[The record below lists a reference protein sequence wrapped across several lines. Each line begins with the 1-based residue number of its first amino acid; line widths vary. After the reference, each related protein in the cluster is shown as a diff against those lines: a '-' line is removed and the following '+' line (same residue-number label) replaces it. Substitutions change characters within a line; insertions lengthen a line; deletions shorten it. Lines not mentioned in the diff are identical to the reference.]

1 MTSTTEQRK
10 KVFINLDALISR
22 PSIFKMVLSPR
33 GDGKSTTLAVK
44 AIETHDESGKSAVFC
59 RRFGTE
65 FPNEFF
71 DTFHANVAKVRPD
84 LLAGRKFDF
93 VKPSKTRTG
102 AFLLSP
108 RDGDKLQTA
117 VTFCPLSKAG
127 RLKSALGVDTHKN
140 IYIDEYIPLDGRY
153 LKEEVNAILELY
165 RTVDRD
171 TGTSYVLVAGN
182 KITRFNPI
190 FSFFDITKWG
200 RGINTYKNG
209 ALEIMVYAN
218 RANSDTAKQ
227 SIFGNLVDGTEYQ
240 QYNEGEFLAPLNALI
255 QPWHTRALLCKVAH
269 DGRVYGLYSANNGA
283 VFAPLKNESK
293 YAVTLVCAPQ
303 HATNG
308 AVWIS
313 NQNQIG
319 KYWRGLLAEYKYN
332 NALYFCDEQV
342 AMQLQ
347 KFYNAI

>member
-1 MTSTTEQRK
+1 MTNTAEQRK
-10 KVFINLDALISR
+10 KVFINLDELIHR
-22 PSIFKMVLSPR
+22 PSLFKMVLSPR
-33 GDGKSTTLAVK
+33 GDGKSTALAVK
-44 AIETHDESGKSAVFC
+44 AIETHDDSGKSAVFC
-59 RRFGTE
+59 RRFATE

-71 DTFHANVAKVRPD
+71 DTFHANVMKVRPD
-84 LLAGRKFDF
+84 LFAGRKFDF
-93 VKPSKTRTG
+93 VKPSKTKVG
-102 AFLLSP
+102 ALMLSP
-108 RDGDKLQTA
+108 RDGDKMQTA

-171 TGTSYVLVAGN
+171 TETSYVLIAGN
-182 KITRFNPI
+182 KITRFNPV
-190 FSFFDITKWG
+190 FSFFNITKWT

-209 ALEIMVYAN
+209 TLDIMVFAN
-218 RANSDTAKQ
+218 RANTESARG
-227 SIFGNLVDGTEYQ
+227 SNFGKLVAGTDYQ
-240 QYNEGEFLAPLNALI
+240 QYNEGEFLAPINALI

-303 HATNG
+303 HAKG
-308 AVWIS
+308 DAIWIC
-313 NQNQIG
+313 NQSEIG

-332 NALYFCDEQV
+332 NALYFCDEST

-347 KFYNAI
+347 KFYTAI